1 MALYHT
7 VCMMCCFRFDNSLRT
22 RLTILRSK
30 MAPWSIEIL
39 RTEWQHY
46 APPRMSIRIRSFGD
60 PQPSNKLFCSEKL
73 MLQFI
78 FIKKSNIRRHMY
90 SVYPRYCVP
99 HVYPRYCV
107 PKVFKYLL
115 FYKCIQYSRYIK
127 LTFLLSIAFHILPFS
142 RCSIWYQY
150 S

>member
-90 SVYPRYCVP
+90 SLGTACLR
-99 HVYPRYCV
+99 
-107 PKVFKYLL
+107 
-115 FYKCIQYSRYIK
+115 
-127 LTFLLSIAFHILPFS
+127 FS
-142 RCSIWYQY
+142 NIYCSINAY
-150 S
+150 STVQPVGRFGIKW